1 MRFGC
6 LASPRSIAVAVVL
19 TASLAACGG
28 GGGGSTGGGTPA
40 TPTPTQ
46 TPTQTPTTTNAS
58 GTVVADDSNGGTTAG
73 QPLAG
78 VPVKVMPW
86 APCGATPAPSAITP
100 ESDGCP
106 TPLPSPQATTNAQGQ
121 FTLNGVPNGHY
132 ILVIGS
138 DAVATPPAGY
148 SPSTCNP
155 CNATPSPAPFTVQA
169 TVHDNVTL
177 TGANQTLVAPTIPP
191 IPTITPNPW
200 ETNGDY
206 RLATL
211 DKSLEMPCYI
221 AWQYQRG
228 QRSLPLGTVDEW
240 LTEQVRGLNLANQTN
255 SANGVRTLT
264 SGGTVDI
271 GGTTCDASLIN
282 SAIFV
287 PNANAWA
294 TDNRTLWFGGQ
305 YRFYFPGDA
314 HSADGIGEFPID
326 PRSFTDPNIP
336 NWL

>member
-28 GGGGSTGGGTPA
+28 GGGGTGGGTPA

-58 GTVVADDSNGGTTAG
+58 GTVVDDANGM
-73 QPLAG
+73 PLAG
-78 VPVKVMPW
+78 VPVKLMPW
-86 APCGATPAPSAITP
+86 APCGATPAPSAVTP

-106 TPLPSPQATTNAQGQ
+106 TPLPSPQATTASNGT

-132 ILVIGS
+132 ILVVGS
-138 DAVATPPAGY
+138 DTVATPPPGY

-155 CNATPSPAPFTVQA
+155 CSATPSPAPFTVQA

-177 TGANQTLVAPTIPP
+177 AGGNQTLIAPTIPP

-228 QRSLPLGTVDEW
+228 LRSLPLGTVDEW
-240 LTEQVRGLNLANQTN
+240 LTEQVRSLNLANQTN
-255 SANGVRTLT
+255 SANGVKYLT
-264 SGGTVDI
+264 SGFSLVS
-271 GGTTCDASLIN
+271 GGTTCDTSVVDTHAFSN
-282 SAIFV
+282 YTPYV
-287 PNANAWA
+287 
-294 TDNRTLWFGGQ
+294 TDQRTIWFGGQ
-305 YRFYFPGDA
+305 YRFYYPADPY
-314 HSADGIGEFPID
+314 SADGLAEFPID

-336 NWL
+336 VWL